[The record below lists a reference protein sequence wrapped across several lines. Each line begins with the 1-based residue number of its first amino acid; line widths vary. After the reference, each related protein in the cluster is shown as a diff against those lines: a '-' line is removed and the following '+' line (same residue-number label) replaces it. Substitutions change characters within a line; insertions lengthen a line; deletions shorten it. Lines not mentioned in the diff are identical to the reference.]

1 MNATTHQTPN
11 SCFIATHT
19 MFHLETDKAVEKRT
33 KNLYRVFH
41 IRKLDTPALSP
52 FIEGLNCCVKCF
64 MHNRCFLTAIE
75 RNAIQAVHH
84 LIEFGMAL
92 RELPVCLGHADDPL
106 LIILSG
112 PPCCFEG

>member
-1 MNATTHQTPN
+1 MDATTHQTPN
-11 SCFIATHT
+11 PGFIATHT
-19 MFHLETDKAVEKRT
+19 MFHLETDQAVEKRP
-33 KNLYRVFH
+33 KNLYRVSH

-52 FIEGLNCCVKCF
+52 FIEGVNRCVKRL

-84 LIEFGMAL
+84 LIEFGMVH
-92 RELPVCLGHADDPL
+92 RELPICLGHADDPL